1 MKSIF
6 FTFSFFRYVGFL
18 HVVSFGGI
26 CFMMLH
32 LTARWCYLA
41 TMAITPSS
49 NHEHI
54 FLYGYLHLNKRD
66 EAYKLGR
73 LITTI
78 LGLNSHG
85 VHYCLRKVT
94 RLMNFFVRLKKAI
107 KKKKNSRVKSKT
119 SRTKAQN

>member
-1 MKSIF
+1 
-6 FTFSFFRYVGFL
+6 
-18 HVVSFGGI
+18 
-26 CFMMLH
+26 
-32 LTARWCYLA
+32 
-41 TMAITPSS
+41 MAITPSS